1 MINPQE
7 VNRFEKIAIQGW
19 RQFDDIDITLHPRLT
34 ILTGANG
41 AGKSSI
47 LRVFSAHFGFNK
59 AFLSTPVLVKG
70 QFVYRSG
77 IFKSI
82 TKKISSFFKKD
93 DDVNQVGR
101 LRYSN
106 GTIAPLK
113 VSDQG
118 AVQYHLEIGGQQAI
132 AGIHID
138 SHQAVSN
145 YQTIGSIPSSLLTAQ
160 SAYEQYHSEVY
171 QRYHGGSGSYSPLY
185 RMKESLIAMAVFG
198 EGNSR
203 SQGNPE
209 LKSAL
214 DGFIKI
220 LREILPE
227 TLGFLDLSI
236 RSPEI
241 VMQTKTGEFLL
252 DSASGGV
259 ATLIDFAW
267 RLYMFS
273 LSKDFFVVTMDEPEN
288 HLHPSMQRTLLRRLM
303 KAFPQAQF
311 IVATH
316 SPFIVSSVK
325 DSNVY
330 VLRYNHSEA
339 RSVDGFVPET
349 TLSRIVSEKLDT
361 INKSSSAN
369 EILRDVLGVEATVPE
384 WVTDDLTSIVKRYS
398 LQKLNS
404 DTLIALRRELESLGY
419 QDQYP
424 VALAELVGKK

>member
-1 MINPQE
+1 MSERDINC
-7 VNRFEKIAIQGW
+7 FKKITIQGW
-19 RQFDDIDITLHPRLT
+19 RQFDDIDISLHPRLT

-47 LRVFSAHFGFNK
+47 LRVFSSHFGFDK

-70 QFVYRSG
+70 RFVYKSG
-77 IFKSI
+77 VFVSVA
-82 TKKISSFFKKD
+82 KKISGFFRKND
-93 DDVNQVGR
+93 DLNKVGSIH
-101 LRYSN
+101 YSN
-106 GTIAPLK
+106 GIVASLRIME
-113 VSDQG
+113 QG
-118 AVQYHLEIGGQQAI
+118 GVQYHLQVENKQTID
-132 AGIHID
+132 GIHID

-145 YQTIGSIPSSLLTAQ
+145 YQTIGSIPSSLLTVQ
-160 SAYEQYHSEVY
+160 SAYEQYHAEIY
-171 QRYHGGSGSYSPLY
+171 QRYHGGNGGYSPLY

-198 EGNSR
+198 EGNTR
-203 SQGNPE
+203 SEGNPE

-214 DGFIKI
+214 DGFIDI
-220 LREILPE
+220 LRKILPE
-227 TLGFLDLSI
+227 SLGFIDLSI

-241 VMQTKTGEFLL
+241 VLQTRTGEFLL

-273 LSKDFFVVTMDEPEN
+273 LSKSSFVVTMDEPEN

-303 KAFPQAQF
+303 SAFPQAQF

-325 DSNVY
+325 DSSVY
-330 VLRYNHSEA
+330 VLRYDLSGS
-339 RSVDGFVPET
+339 RSIDGFVPET
-349 TLSRIVSEKLDT
+349 TLSRIVSEKLDAV
-361 INKSSSAN
+361 NKSSSAN
-369 EILRDVLGVEATVPE
+369 EILREVLGVEATVPE
-384 WVTDDLTSIVKRYS
+384 WVTDDLAAIVKRYS
-398 LQKLNS
+398 FQKLS
-404 DTLIALRRELESLGY
+404 SETLINLRMELESLGY